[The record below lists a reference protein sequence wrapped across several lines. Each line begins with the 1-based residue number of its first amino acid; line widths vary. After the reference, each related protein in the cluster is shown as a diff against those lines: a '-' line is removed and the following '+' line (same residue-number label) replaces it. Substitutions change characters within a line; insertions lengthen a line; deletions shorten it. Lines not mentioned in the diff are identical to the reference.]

1 MDRECIILAGGLGT
15 RLRSE
20 LPKTPKVLAPVAG
33 HPFLFYVLK
42 WLQKNSVTRAVL
54 SLGYKSDEVIDWCS
68 TYDGPIELRFSIESE
83 PLGTG
88 GAIYLAM
95 GKIQTKQF
103 FLING
108 DTLFDVDL
116 TLMEKFH
123 RRMEANITIALKP
136 LKQFDRY
143 GVVNLDKQRNITG
156 FAEKGFHKEGL
167 INGGIYLIEK
177 KCLQNF
183 KMPDK
188 FSFEKKFLEVYFSR
202 LTMVGFIQNTYFI
215 DIGVPNDYQRAQK
228 ELKNFITD

>member
-42 WLQKNSVTRAVL
+42 WLEKNSVTRAVL
-54 SLGYKSDEVIDWCS
+54 SLGYKSEDVIDWCS
-68 TYDGPIELRFSIESE
+68 YYYGPIELRFSIESE

-95 GKIQTKQF
+95 GKIQTEQF

-108 DTLFDVDL
+108 DTLFDVNL

-136 LKQFDRY
+136 LKHFDRY
-143 GVVNLDKQRNITG
+143 GVLNLDKKGNVKEFT
-156 FAEKGFHKEGL
+156 EKGFQKEGM
-167 INGGIYLIEK
+167 INGGVYLIDKE
-177 KCLQNF
+177 CLRNF
-183 KMPDK
+183 KMPNK
-188 FSFEKKFLEVYFSR
+188 FSFEKDFLEVYLSK
-202 LTMVGFIQNTYFI
+202 LVMVGFVENTYFI
-215 DIGVPNDYQRAQK
+215 DIGVPDDYRRAQK
-228 ELKNFITD
+228 ELKNFLTD